1 MKQINVRNKNHLNI
15 FGDQLDLYLKNKS
28 SDCILYSQDGG
39 IFKIHKE
46 IFGQTSFLREIL
58 STNENCCET
67 LEVFCPCT
75 EQELWYLVN
84 FLYHGEIL
92 CEKKNDLMKAQE
104 NLSKIFGFS
113 GNLSLKNSNK
123 GENTRMTKIKIS
135 TISEFSAD
143 TNSEVKR

>member
-123 GENTRMTKIKIS
+123 AENARMTKIKIS
-135 TISEFSAD
+135 ANSEFSAD